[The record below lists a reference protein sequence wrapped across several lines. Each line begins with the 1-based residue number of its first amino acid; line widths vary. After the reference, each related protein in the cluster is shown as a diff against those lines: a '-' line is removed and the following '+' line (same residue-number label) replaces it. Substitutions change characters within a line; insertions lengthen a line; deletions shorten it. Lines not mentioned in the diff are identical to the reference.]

1 MENKKNEAPSGVGT
15 RREFI
20 KTTATAA
27 AVVATGNIFKT
38 PVYGQS
44 SAPSTGRVIGA
55 NDRIVVGYIGVGGQG
70 MAHVRSQKENAS
82 DNNIVQ
88 VAVCDVSK
96 TRISD
101 AQKHIGGD
109 VKGYDDYRRL
119 VENKDIDAVTIATVD
134 HWHAPCAIASMEAGK
149 HVYCEKPMTRYLE
162 EAFQVHDAVKKTGKV
177 FQVGSQICSDARW
190 HEAAKLIK
198 AGKIGQLVMGQDSY
212 MRNNPKGEWNYAIK
226 DWCTPEDL
234 DWKQWMGPRIKKK
247 VAFNPDHYF
256 RWRKYYPYCA
266 GLLGDLFPHR
276 LHPFMLATGNPEFPR
291 RVVSLGTKPVHT
303 DKNTPGTPER
313 DVPENVG
320 LLAEFPSG
328 YTLLMTS
335 STINEQGLN
344 SMIRGHRGT
353 IKLGGDGT
361 RLTLDPERPF
371 VDEVDP
377 IVMEGLKP
385 AGEKISEMEKN
396 WFNCIRNGQAPYANI
411 DLAIRV
417 QTVISLAEMSERLNI
432 MCLFDEKTRK
442 ITTGDGKQVKPLNYG
457 SVPDLS

>member
-1 MENKKNEAPSGVGT
+1 MDTKQKTSSGVET
-15 RREFI
+15 RRDFI
-20 KTTATAA
+20 KKTATAA
-27 AVVATGNIFKT
+27 AIVSAGNVFKT

-44 SAPSTGRVIGA
+44 TAPSTGKVIGA
-55 NDRIVVGYIGVGGQG
+55 NDRIVVGFIGVGGQG

-82 DNNIVQ
+82 NNNIVQ

-96 TRISD
+96 TRVSD
-101 AQKHIGGD
+101 AQKAIGGD

-134 HWHAPCAIASMEAGK
+134 HWHAPCAIAAMEAGK
-149 HVYCEKPMTRYLE
+149 HVYCEKPMTRYLD
-162 EAFQVHDAVKKTGKV
+162 EAFQVHDSVKKTGRT

-212 MRNNPKGEWNYAIK
+212 MRNNKFGEWNYKIME
-226 DWCTPEDL
+226 WCTPEDL
-234 DWKQWMGPRIKKK
+234 DWKQWMGPRIKTKS
-247 VAFNPDHYF
+247 AFSADQYF

-291 RVVSLGTKPVHT
+291 RVCSIGTRAIHS

-335 STINEQGLN
+335 STVNEQGLN
-344 SMIRGHRGT
+344 SMIRGNKAT

-361 RLTLDPERPF
+361 RLTLDPERPY
-371 VDEVDP
+371 VEEIDP

-385 AGEKISEMEKN
+385 AGEKISAMEKN
-396 WFNCIRNGQAPYANI
+396 WFDCIRSGAAPYANI

-432 MCLFDEKTRK
+432 TCMFDEKTRK
-442 ITTGDGKQVKPLNYG
+442 ISTGDGKVVPAITYG
-457 SVPDLS
+457 TLKLS